1 MNDRSARRQIALAY
15 CIMFALVA
23 LAYFFADR
31 ELATALKPYTGGVE
45 YFRWLTH
52 IVDPLPLLASLGAAV
67 IGARALWRGSLGPME
82 SAILRLCCAILIA
95 IAVKEVLKGA
105 FSRTWPETWVCNNP
119 SYFGNGTYGFFP
131 FHGGPGYAS
140 FPSGHT
146 AVITAFA
153 GALWVLC
160 SKLRWLGIAASLAVV
175 TGLLGA
181 DHHWLSDIMA
191 GAILGATA
199 GIAAA
204 KIGRQ
209 ALPGAAAA

>member
-1 MNDRSARRQIALAY
+1 M
-15 CIMFALVA
+15 
-23 LAYFFADR
+23 
-31 ELATALKPYTGGVE
+31 
-45 YFRWLTH
+45 
-52 IVDPLPLLASLGAAV
+52 
-67 IGARALWRGSLGPME
+67 GARALWRGSLGPIE
-82 SAILRLCCAILIA
+82 TAILRLCCAILIA

-146 AVITAFA
+146 AAITAFA
-153 GALWVLC
+153 GALWFLC
-160 SKLRWLGIAASLAVV
+160 PKLRWLSIAASLAVV
-175 TGLLGA
+175 IGLLGA

-191 GAILGATA
+191 GAILGATT
-199 GIAAA
+199 GIAVA

-209 ALPGAAAA
+209 APPEAAAS